1 MDCKEVQTLI
11 PLYIKN
17 KLTPKKME
25 AFLKHIREC
34 QNCHDDLETYYIIHH
49 AVKYLDEDKYV
60 DYNMIN
66 MLHEDIRI
74 KTKKVKAYNR
84 MKMAAVYVGILFV
97 MALLAFIGILMSPDE
112 SLRSLFHI
120 VTI

>member
-1 MDCKEVQTLI
+1 MDCKDIQLLI

-17 KLTPKKME
+17 KLSPKKLE
-25 AFLKHIREC
+25 QFLKHIRQC

-66 MLHEDIRI
+66 MLNEDI
-74 KTKKVKAYNR
+74 KVKEKKVKSYNR
-84 MKMAAVYVGILFV
+84 MKMAAIYVGILFI
-97 MALLAFIGILMSPDE
+97 MALLSFVGILLSPDD

-120 VTI
+120 VTL

>member
-1 MDCKEVQTLI
+1 MDCKEVQNLI

-25 AFLKHIREC
+25 AFLKHIHEC

-84 MKMAAVYVGILFV
+84 MKMAAIYVGILFV